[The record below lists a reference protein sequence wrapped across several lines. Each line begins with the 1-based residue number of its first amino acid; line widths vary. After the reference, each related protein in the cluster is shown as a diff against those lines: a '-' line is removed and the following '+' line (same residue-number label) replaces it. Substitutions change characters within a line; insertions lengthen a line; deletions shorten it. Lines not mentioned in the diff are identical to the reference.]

1 MLLRHIGFQF
11 SIVPSHADESFPP
24 HLNPAQVPALLAQRK
39 AEAIFID
46 HSESLVL
53 ASDTVVI
60 LGQRILNKPADRDDA
75 IRMLNLLSGATH
87 KVVTAV
93 HLNGPD
99 GLSKPFEDETL
110 VTFSKLSPGAI
121 ERYVD
126 QFQPFD
132 KAGAYGAQE
141 CLPANFNPC
150 SAIEMEFLRS
160 IEKTDLVQSSMN
172 TGEKARV
179 EAIAKIDGSFF
190 TVMGFPIHL
199 VHSHLLP
206 YRA

>member
-1 MLLRHIGFQF
+1 MLLRQIGFQF
-11 SIVPSHADESFPP
+11 SIVPSHADESFPEQ
-24 HLNPAQVPALLAQRK
+24 LDPAQVPALLAKRK
-39 AEAIFID
+39 AEAIFND
-46 HSESLVL
+46 YQESLVL

-60 LGQRILNKPADRDDA
+60 LGSEILNKPVDREDA
-75 IRMLNLLSGATH
+75 IRMLKLLSGATH
-87 KVVTAV
+87 KVITAV
-93 HLNGPD
+93 HLKGPG
-99 GLSKPFEDETL
+99 GLSKPFEDHTL
-110 VTFSKLSPGAI
+110 VTFQKLNAASI

-141 CLPANFNPC
+141 CLPLNFNPC
-150 SAIEMEFLRS
+150 SHIEMEFLAS

-172 TGEKARV
+172 TGGKDRV

-199 VHSHLLP
+199 VHNHLQP